1 MDGNKVKNPNAGPR
15 GRLRERFKKS
25 GLDGFHD
32 YEAVELLLTY
42 AIPRRD
48 VKPLAKRLIEK
59 FGGLRGLFDASHEE
73 LSKVRG
79 VGSHTA
85 VLLRLIKEASGEYL
99 KERMMKKDVIRSPKD
114 VADYLNLTLSG
125 ERVEKFMAL
134 YLNSKNEILGVET
147 LHEGFLDRTFVY
159 PRKAIENAFKHNARS
174 IIFVHNH
181 PSGDPT
187 PSEVDRKL
195 TRELESAAS
204 ALDIIVHDH
213 IIVGKNTQFSAREGG
228 WLKGKGRG

>member
-1 MDGNKVKNPNAGPR
+1 
-15 GRLRERFKKS
+15 LIERFN
-25 GLDGFHD
+25 
-32 YEAVELLLTY
+32 
-42 AIPRRD
+42 
-48 VKPLAKRLIEK
+48 
-59 FGGLRGLFDASHEE
+59 GLRGVFDATLEE
-73 LSKVRG
+73 LSSVRG
-79 VGSHTA
+79 VGPHAA

-99 KERMMKKDVIRSPKD
+99 KERMLKKDVIRSPKD

-125 ERVEKFMAL
+125 EKVEKFLAL

-147 LHEGFLDRTFVY
+147 LHEGALDRTFVY

-187 PSEVDRKL
+187 PSDIDRKL
-195 TRELESAAS
+195 TKDLEAAAS

-213 IIVGKNTQFSAREGG
+213 IIVGKNTHFSSREKG
-228 WLKGKGRG
+228 WLKGRGRG